1 MRGFVFAAALLSM
14 CGLSSVANAQFSSN
28 SFVARNSSQRFTSN
42 NIQSGVI
49 RGALPRNSF
58 GSANSG
64 ILKGAM
70 GSQATPQKAKPFSSV
85 KRGPSQSPYMGM
97 LSQTPFT
104 SSTSNYFNIVKPQLD
119 AQRAEQRAQD
129 RQKAALMQHQQQ
141 LTEVASKG
149 PYSTTGSEERAPTG
163 HVATYMNNGGVYGN
177 HAGYYPQV
185 PIKSVRGGQ
194 QQQGR

>member
-1 MRGFVFAAALLSM
+1 MRSFVFAAALVGM
-14 CGLSSVANAQFSSN
+14 CGMSSIANAQFSSN
-28 SFVARNSSQRFTSN
+28 SFVARNSSDRFTSN

-70 GSQATPQKAKPFSSV
+70 GSHGTPQKAKPFSAV
-85 KRGPSQSPYMGM
+85 KRGPAQSPYMGM
-97 LSQTPFT
+97 LAQTPFT
-104 SSTSNYFNIVKPQLD
+104 STNSNYFNIVKPQLD

-129 RQKAALMQHQQQ
+129 KQKAAMLQYQQQ
-141 LTEVASKG
+141 LTQAASKG

-177 HAGYYPQV
+177 NGGYYPQV
-185 PIKSVRGGQ
+185 QAKSVRGQ
-194 QQQGR
+194 KQGR